1 VRLRKRLIRA
11 RVKTSLLIQFSTEAL
26 TAHAGLSLI
35 GDFFQAAGWATQIQE
50 VFADRDFD
58 TDYGS
63 FRMTLSVVGL
73 ILVGG
78 TRLAHPR
85 KLAIDPVFLRFARFA
100 RLRSERTLSRWL
112 KDISGGYRDRLNELL
127 RDIAFST
134 WAHGKLR
141 RIMIDLDGTVIRTG
155 GSVEGAEHGFNPH
168 HPKDPSYYPLTA
180 HLAQTGRL
188 LDVVN
193 RPGRVH
199 DSQGAVDR
207 LRFLINDVRDR
218 LGTVPIAVRLDGA

>member
-1 VRLRKRLIRA
+1 LKWPRA
-11 RVKTSLLIQFSTEAL
+11 CGFKEL
-26 TAHAGLSLI
+26 
-35 GDFFQAAGWATQIQE
+35 
-50 VFADRDFD
+50 RDFD

-63 FRMTLSVVGL
+63 FRMTLSVIGL

-78 TRLAHPR
+78 TRLAHLR
-85 KLAIDPVFLRFARFA
+85 ELAIDPVFLRFARFD
-100 RLRSERTLSRWL
+100 RLPSERTLSRWL
-112 KDISGGYRDRLNELL
+112 KDISEGYRDRLNKLL

-134 WAHGKLR
+134 WAYGKLR
-141 RIMIDLDGTVIRTG
+141 RITIDLDGTVVRTG
-155 GSVEGAEHGFNPH
+155 RSVEGAEHGFNPH